1 MFAPNL
7 FQWFRIAVEP
17 GIQLKNNR
25 LGVHTMRK
33 IAFLGI
39 LVVTLLAVA
48 PLAVAEDEFFDSDG
62 VQIHY
67 QVEGEGEPVVLIHG
81 FTASTAANWIG
92 PGIFKALAEDY
103 RVIGIDMRGHG
114 KSGKPHGK
122 ENYGAKMS
130 KDVINLLDELGI
142 AKAHIMGYSMG
153 GFITTNILCNYPD
166 RVISAISGGAGW
178 TRPGGLVSG
187 GSNEIAEALEN
198 GQGLA
203 PLFAALTPEGAPPM
217 PQEQIDAMNRV
228 LLATNDPLALA
239 GVMRGMA
246 ELQVTE
252 SQLKANRVPT
262 RAIIGEIDPL
272 KATVD
277 EMEEVMSALD
287 VVVVDGADHMTAF
300 VNPAFLQAARQHLGV
315 NGLDKQ
321 TKQETRALAPT
332 GSGR

>member
-1 MFAPNL
+1 M
-7 FQWFRIAVEP
+7 
-17 GIQLKNNR
+17 KR
-25 LGVHTMRK
+25 LP
-33 IAFLGI
+33 ILGI
-39 LVVTLLAVA
+39 AIALLLAVA
-48 PLAVAEDEFFDSDG
+48 PAALAEDYTFDSDG
-62 VQIHY
+62 VEIHY
-67 QVEGEGEPVVLIHG
+67 QIEGTGEPIVLIHG
-81 FTASTAANWIG
+81 FTASTATNWIG

-122 ENYGAKMS
+122 ENYGVKMP

-153 GFITTNILCNYPD
+153 GFITTNIVCNYPD

-178 TRPGGLVSG
+178 TRPGGLVSE

-217 PQEQIDAMNRV
+217 PQAQIDAMNSM

-239 GVMRGMA
+239 GVMRGMV

-252 SQLKANRVPT
+252 SQLRANRVPT

-277 EMEEVMSALD
+277 EMAEVMSALD
-287 VVVVDGADHMTAF
+287 VVVVEGADHMTAF
-300 VNPAFLQAARQHLGV
+300 GNPTFIKAAQEHLAAHGLQKNTKAESEAPVAAG
-315 NGLDKQ
+315 
-321 TKQETRALAPT
+321 A
-332 GSGR
+332 GS